1 VPRISATPTRLV
13 GQSELA
19 PPATSRFAPLDLD
32 SWPWP
37 LAAAALAAAAL
48 VVVFAII
55 PEIFIP
61 DASLGWVDA
70 WYYVRFARTLPA
82 SLPRYSFLYQSER
95 LAWMI
100 PAYLVN
106 RFTTPLA
113 ANYIV
118 KSTFFIANVIFLY
131 GAVRQLSGA
140 RTARFVGALAATY
153 SFVLHSFGANYA
165 DGPAN
170 TYLLMS
176 IYMINRALVDKA
188 SEVRDAFLS
197 GAAYLAL
204 LLTQFVFIFVAPLF
218 AMYAGW
224 TYLQT
229 RRRTGVRFGV
239 VACAFV
245 AGAAVASGATIFA
258 YLYWHVPSPPLWRS
272 VHVLNAH
279 DPNHLIWP
287 ASRRWILHSY
297 WLVLPAF
304 VSVWIFARL
313 ASALKKGVAAVAEL
327 PAYYWL
333 FLGMC
338 GFWSAVYFANAPW
351 IMMPFYA
358 SFLIPSTFLA
368 LGSLLQPLI
377 DQLPK
382 RWYERAV
389 GSVFLVAAIAYAFGR
404 DSYAIGAVILGSAC
418 LAAATFLQVGIV
430 SRRAWRAPAFVVLL
444 ILGIGALDFGTT
456 DYNVQFWN
464 GYKYTRMSQIYH
476 PPSPGTRWA
485 ISRADAFRAAVDTS
499 ARIAPRIGDRP
510 YYFWY
515 DGDDPL
521 GIFFRSIGSLFFAWS
536 ADTLLDEH
544 FRNIDGDTID
554 RLEASGRDVLILTRR
569 ENVPLSDAR
578 LELRWSEAFEAAGT
592 RYYAHYFALR
602 APSQPE
608 S

>member
-1 VPRISATPTRLV
+1 VRRISATQTRLV
-13 GQSELA
+13 GRSEPA
-19 PPATSRFAPLDLD
+19 PAATSRLATLDLD

-37 LAAAALAAAAL
+37 LAATALAAAAL

-55 PEIFIP
+55 PDIFIP

-70 WYYVRFARTLPA
+70 WYYLRFARTLPE

-95 LAWMI
+95 LAWLL

-106 RFTTPLA
+106 RITTPLA

-118 KSTFFIANVIFLY
+118 KSVFFTANVIFLY

-140 RTARFVGALAATY
+140 RTARFVSALAATY

-176 IYMINRALVDKA
+176 IYMINRALVEKA

-204 LLTQFVFIFVAPLF
+204 LLTQFVSIFVAPVF

-239 VACAFV
+239 IACAV
-245 AGAAVASGATIFA
+245 LAGAAVASGATILV
-258 YLYWHVPSPPLWRS
+258 YLYWHVPSPPLWNS
-272 VHVLNAH
+272 VHVVYAH
-279 DPNHLIWP
+279 NSNQLIWP
-287 ASRRWILHSY
+287 DSRRWILHSY

-304 VSVWIFARL
+304 VGVWIVARL
-313 ASALKKGVAAVAEL
+313 ASALKKGMSAVAQL

-338 GFWSAVYFANAPW
+338 GFWSAVYFAKAPW

-368 LGSLLQPLI
+368 LGSLVQPLI

-382 RWYERAV
+382 RWYERAL
-389 GSVFLVAAIAYAFGR
+389 GSVFLVAAIAYLFGR
-404 DSYAIGAVILGSAC
+404 DSYAIGAVILGSTC
-418 LAAATFLQVGIV
+418 LAAATLLQVGIM

-456 DYNVQFWN
+456 DYDVQLWN
-464 GYKYTRMSQIYH
+464 GYKYTGMAQIYH
-476 PPSPGTRWA
+476 PPTPGTQWA
-485 ISRADAFRAAVDTS
+485 ASRADAFRAAVDTS
-499 ARIAPRIGDRP
+499 ARIAPRIGERP

-521 GIFFRSIGSLFFAWS
+521 GIFFRSIASLFFAWS
-536 ADTLLDEH
+536 ADTLLDER
-544 FRNIDGDTID
+544 FRNIDRDTID
-554 RLEASGRDVLILTRR
+554 RLEAAGRDVVILTRE
-569 ENVPLSDAR
+569 ENVPVSDAR
-578 LELRWSEAFEAAGT
+578 LELRWSETFEAAGT

-602 APSQPE
+602 PPSQPE
-608 S
+608 Y